1 MCDVITPAV
10 MLSIGLGTASTAASI
25 IGQKQTAEAQ
35 EKAQRNATIAEQQRH
50 LSEMSAMRLRERQ
63 EKIAAAQR
71 IQQSTT
77 KAREARATARVSA
90 GESGVAGLSVDAL
103 INDMTR
109 KEAEFSFSVQQQM
122 QFANMNRQLG
132 FEDGANRSRMNLLSI
147 NKPIAQP
154 NYLGAALSGAS
165 TGLSAYSAMN
175 TAGLFQGSTAAA
187 SSGTS
192 MQSVAKLS
200 QQSSN
205 MGMLDLPVYKS
216 PFQSYS

>member
-1 MCDVITPAV
+1 MTIAAIT
-10 MLSIGLGTASTAASI
+10 LGAAQAGMSYM
-25 IGQKQTAEAQ
+25 GQQQQAEAQ

-50 LSEMSAMRLRERQ
+50 LSEMSASRLRERQ
-63 EKIAAAQR
+63 EKVAAAQR

-132 FEDGANRSRMNLLSI
+132 FEEGANRSRMNLLSI
-147 NKPIAQP
+147 NKPINQP
-154 NYLGAALSGAS
+154 NLLGSVIEGAS

-175 TAGLFQGSTAAA
+175 TAGIGQGAKAAA
-187 SSGTS
+187 GTPNVPIDNS
-192 MQSVAKLS
+192 L
-200 QQSSN
+200 
-205 MGMLDLPVYKS
+205 YKG
-216 PFQSYS
+216 PTFN

>member
-1 MCDVITPAV
+1 MCDPI
-10 MLSIGLGTASTAASI
+10 TAAVVMGVAQAGMTI
-25 IGQKQTAEAQ
+25 QGQQQAAKAQ

-50 LSEMSAMRLRERQ
+50 LSEMSASRLRERQ
-63 EKIAAAQR
+63 EMVAAAQR

-77 KAREARATARVSA
+77 AAREARATARVSA

-132 FEDGANRSRMNLLSI
+132 FEDGANRSRMNMLSI

-165 TGLSAYSAMN
+165 TGLSAFSAFN
-175 TAGLFQGSTAAA
+175 QAGLFQGSTAAA
-187 SSGTS
+187 GTPNVPIDNS
-192 MQSVAKLS
+192 L
-200 QQSSN
+200 
-205 MGMLDLPVYKS
+205 YKG
-216 PFQSYS
+216 PTFN